1 MNKVKTVSPST
12 ELLAKA
18 FSIIYDDIFS
28 KGGTLNEISKV
39 SDILQPIIVAIVA
52 VGEFGQG
59 KRTVY
64 LINRIKELCGTIPDE
79 DKNKRVIINLL
90 DSVLEMTIIAESIF
104 SIYGE
109 VAEHLRAVTDME

>member
-39 SDILQPIIVAIVA
+39 SDILQPIIVA

>member
-39 SDILQPIIVAIVA
+39 SDILQPIIVA
-52 VGEFGQG
+52 VGEFVQG